1 EHPETVD
8 LSVHIEVG
16 PKVNLAYEGAT
27 LAKSVKHRVRQE
39 WQSSVSDVQ
48 RSEDSLQAIQAYL
61 AKKGYLQAEVS
72 SETGEGAQ
80 NEKTVLFRVNP
91 GIHFKNVKVVYEG
104 LDKDEIKEL
113 IHFLE
118 RRNLQDTVY
127 SEPGRFGEA
136 VARYLQQHGYLI
148 AKVALPER
156 QLDSET

>member
-1 EHPETVD
+1 
-8 LSVHIEVG
+8 
-16 PKVNLAYEGAT
+16 
-27 LAKSVKHRVRQE
+27 
-39 WQSSVSDVQ
+39 
-48 RSEDSLQAIQAYL
+48 
-61 AKKGYLQAEVS
+61 
-72 SETGEGAQ
+72 
-80 NEKTVLFRVNP
+80 
-91 GIHFKNVKVVYEG
+91 YEG

-156 QLDSET
+156 QLDSETKTGRIIVPVTKGPEFTVAALRFSGNRSLTDQELKSKLPITEGTVFDPSKIEPALIGLKDQYGRNGFRGAEVDFGLVRDDVKHSVEIDFAI